1 MSLMSFLSKQFVDVI
16 QWDEADHGMLAWR
29 YPMADREI
37 RNRAALTVR
46 ETQCALFVNEG
57 KVADLFG
64 PGLYELST
72 HTLPVLTYLQNWDK
86 LFESPFKSDV
96 FFFSLRDQI
105 DQRWGTPQPITIRDK
120 EYGALRIRAN
130 GVFSYHIADP
140 KLFWTRLS
148 GAVAQYTVADA
159 EGQLRAAILTSMA
172 TLLGSSNI
180 AFLDMAANQDQ
191 FSATLKKAIEPGF
204 AEYGLG
210 LTSFFLQSLSL
221 PEEVQQRLDRASGM
235 HIVGDLKQYTQFEAA
250 ESLRDA
256 AANPGGIAG
265 AGAGLGAGLAMAQAI
280 GGAMSAAQAP
290 ASAAPSSASPAQAA
304 PVSDPVA
311 MIERLGGLLEK
322 GILTK
327 EEFDAKKTE
336 LLQQIR

>member
-1 MSLMSFLSKQFVDVI
+1 MSLRSFISKQFVDVI
-16 QWDEADHGMLAWR
+16 QWDEDGTGVLAYR

-37 RNRAALTVR
+37 RNGAALTVR

-64 PGLYELST
+64 AGLHELST
-72 HTLPVLTYLQNWDK
+72 RTLPVLTYLQNWDK

-96 FFFSLRDQI
+96 FFFDVRDQL

-120 EYGALRIRAN
+120 EFGALRIRAN
-130 GVFSYHIADP
+130 GVYSYRIANP
-140 KLFWTRLS
+140 GMFWTRLV
-148 GAVAQYTVADA
+148 GAVARYTVADA

-172 TLLGSSNI
+172 TLLGSSNV

-191 FSATLKKAIEPGF
+191 FSANLKLAIQPTF
-204 AEYGLG
+204 AEYGLE
-210 LTSFFLQSLSL
+210 LTSFFLQNLSL
-221 PEEVQQRLDRASGM
+221 PDEVQQRLDRSSAM

-250 ESLRDA
+250 ESLTEA

-280 GGAMSAAQAP
+280 GGALNNATQPAGPGPGTAA
-290 ASAAPSSASPAQAA
+290 
-304 PVSDPVA
+304 SDPVA
-311 MIERLGGLLEK
+311 MIERLGGLLQK
-322 GILTK
+322 GILTQA
-327 EEFDAKKTE
+327 EFDAKKAE